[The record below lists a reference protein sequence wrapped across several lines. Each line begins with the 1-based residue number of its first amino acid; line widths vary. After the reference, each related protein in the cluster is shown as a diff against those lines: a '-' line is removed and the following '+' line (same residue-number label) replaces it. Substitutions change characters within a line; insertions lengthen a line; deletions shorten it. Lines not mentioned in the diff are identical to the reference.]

1 MQITYII
8 FKAPAMKLK
17 ELKSKKLKSLSQS
30 LVIGFSDIML
40 KVKVDVRQIKFPM
53 TFFNGKRFTCSI
65 RFNPCVKTVWRN
77 VPFLNETTA
86 TVPLQLF
93 DHCICFKPQESLCFE
108 SKYPAR
114 YVNFLNIVLFVY
126 FRNAS
131 YVLHLLLILILTLKN
146 VDNCCF
152 GKIFLMP

>member
-1 MQITYII
+1 
-8 FKAPAMKLK
+8 
-17 ELKSKKLKSLSQS
+17 
-30 LVIGFSDIML
+30 ML

-65 RFNPCVKTVWRN
+65 RCNPCVKTVWRN

-86 TVPLQLF
+86 TAPLQLF
-93 DHCICFKPQESLCFE
+93 DHSICFKPQEPLCFE